1 MYLTLYLFVPD
12 PVLDLVPGRRYKVL
26 RSTLY
31 RGAGTR
37 YSKVP
42 CTYQQVQGRGSTLY
56 LRYKVLY
63 LTQLCFR
70 YLDFFESCNFSCN
83 YTPLG
88 PRMIPKV
95 GQAHES

>member
-12 PVLDLVPGRRYKVL
+12 PVLDLVPGGRYKVL

-31 RGAGTR
+31 QGVGTRYFKSTLYLGAGTR

-42 CTYQQVQGRGSTLY
+42 CTYKPVQGTGSTLY

-63 LTQLCFR
+63 LTQLWCQISS
-70 YLDFFESCNFSCN
+70 YGVVKEAFS
-83 YTPLG
+83 
-88 PRMIPKV
+88 RR
-95 GQAHES
+95 S